1 MRPVRATAL
10 FFIAVLQISLF
21 IPAASAQSAPAK
33 NGRRLPAPA
42 PSAELN
48 SGDVPMEI
56 QLFDRMEGDDE
67 IAYVNELM
75 QAVYAAAKGDQV
87 ARAHQF
93 FMNKQPGELISGMGQ
108 FELKIAQTR
117 IKDMELAAK
126 DPKAPRARVDDVMDS
141 VLEQNGLVFT
151 PRPTVRNFQRKFAH
165 LRDPLTMAGAQKE
178 LADVRAYVYR
188 NTGTPTAA
196 ELENPPD
203 ASWTDRLDFEEP
215 RIMRALYT
223 GDFTF
228 VQYYRSQVLTYIG
241 AMDQYLQSRCPQF
254 DGRINQQAS
263 IENGLRYQLHLPT
276 DMPAGNPLGQRPSG
290 NPLDLGR
297 QIRQALEDTDDGKKD
312 AEILYTHAPFK
323 CDSGIVVKIHKNM
336 AAFVGLR

>member
-1 MRPVRATAL
+1 
-10 FFIAVLQISLF
+10 
-21 IPAASAQSAPAK
+21 
-33 NGRRLPAPA
+33 
-42 PSAELN
+42 
-48 SGDVPMEI
+48 
-56 QLFDRMEGDDE
+56 
-67 IAYVNELM
+67 
-75 QAVYAAAKGDQV
+75 
-87 ARAHQF
+87 
-93 FMNKQPGELISGMGQ
+93 
-108 FELKIAQTR
+108 
-117 IKDMELAAK
+117 MELAAR

-151 PRPTVRNFQRKFAH
+151 PRPMVRNFQRKFAD
-165 LRDPLTMAGAQKE
+165 LRAPMTMAGAEKE
-178 LADVRAYVYR
+178 LADVRTYVYR
-188 NTGTPTAA
+188 NVGTPTDA

-215 RIMRALYT
+215 RIMRAMYT

-228 VQYYRSQVLTYIG
+228 VQYYREQVLTYIG
-241 AMDQYLQSRCPQF
+241 AMSEYFESRCPKLF
-254 DGRINQQAS
+254 DGDRISQQATT
-263 IENGLRYQLHLPT
+263 ENALRYQLHLPT

-297 QIRQALEDTDDGKKD
+297 QIRQAFEDTDDGTKD

>member
-1 MRPVRATAL
+1 
-10 FFIAVLQISLF
+10 
-21 IPAASAQSAPAK
+21 
-33 NGRRLPAPA
+33 
-42 PSAELN
+42 
-48 SGDVPMEI
+48 MEI
-56 QLFDRMEGDDE
+56 QLFDRLAGDDE

-75 QAVYAAAKGDQV
+75 QGVYAAAKGDQV
-87 ARAHQF
+87 ALAHRF

-117 IKDMELAAK
+117 IKDLELAAK

-151 PRPTVRNFQRKFAH
+151 PRPVVRNFQRKIAD
-165 LRDPLTMAGAQKE
+165 LRAPMTMAGAQKE
-178 LADVRAYVYR
+178 LADVRAYVAR
-188 NTGTPTAA
+188 NVGTPTDA

-223 GDFTF
+223 GEFTF
-228 VQYYRSQVLTYIG
+228 VQHYRGQVLTYIG
-241 AMDQYLQSRCPQF
+241 AMDQYLQTRCPQF
-254 DGRINQQAS
+254 DGSINQQAAL
-263 IENGLRYQLHLPT
+263 ENGLRYQLHLPT

-297 QIRQALEDTDDGKKD
+297 QIRQALEDTGDGRKD
-312 AEILYTHAPFK
+312 AEILYNHAPFK
-323 CDSGIVVKIHKNM
+323 CDSGIIVKIHKNM